1 MTGDHQKALGYLTES
16 ISRGWKDVKQ
26 TRECEAFS
34 QPTRIPK
41 MGRTAQRNGKD
52 CITFLF
58 IKIFSPSRFAQ
69 TRMGYLYCDNFATD
83 QRQGRDIKLL
93 SYIHQI
99 LVCKDVACYVFTIRW
114 RQKCKNIIETQNL
127 TRHFGKLT
135 AVESVDLKVPEA
147 SVYGFLGPNGAG
159 KTTTIRMLLGL
170 IKPDPRAEVNI
181 FGKSIRKERLEILGR
196 LGALVEQPAFYP
208 HLTGCE
214 NLEIIRRM
222 RGLPKP
228 SITEALAIV
237 KLEDAA
243 NRLAKHYSSG
253 MKQRL
258 GLAIALMG
266 QPELLI
272 LDEPT
277 NGLDPAGIHEMREL
291 IVRLPEE
298 FGITVFL
305 SSHLLSEVEHVATQI
320 GIIQKGRLIFQGNP
334 ESLQAQLN
342 EFVIVSVD
350 QPEKAK
356 AVLAQAGWN
365 VQRNGSQKLY
375 VDANGQSD
383 AALINTQLLGAG
395 VSVYQISLER
405 PSLEDIFLKLTGEKM
420 IG

>member
-1 MTGDHQKALGYLTES
+1 MTD
-16 ISRGWKDVKQ
+16 
-26 TRECEAFS
+26 
-34 QPTRIPK
+34 
-41 MGRTAQRNGKD
+41 
-52 CITFLF
+52 
-58 IKIFSPSRFAQ
+58 
-69 TRMGYLYCDNFATD
+69 
-83 QRQGRDIKLL
+83 
-93 SYIHQI
+93 
-99 LVCKDVACYVFTIRW
+99 
-114 RQKCKNIIETQNL
+114 IIETQSL
-127 TRHFGKLT
+127 TRRFGKLT
-135 AVESVDLKVPEA
+135 AVDGVGLRVPEA
-147 SVYGFLGPNGAG
+147 SIYGFLGPNGAG

-170 IKPDPRAEVNI
+170 IKPTQGQVQI
-181 FGKSIRKERLEILGR
+181 FGKSICKNRLEILGR
-196 LGALVEQPAFYP
+196 LGAMVEQPAFYP
-208 HLTGCE
+208 HLTGRE

-243 NRLAKHYSSG
+243 SRLTKHYSTG

-277 NGLDPAGIHEMREL
+277 NGLDPAGIHEMRDL
-291 IVRLPEE
+291 IVQLPEE

-342 EFVIVSVD
+342 ESVVVNVD

-356 AVLAQAGWN
+356 SVLTQAGWT

-375 VDANGQSD
+375 VEANGQSD
-383 AALINTQLLGAG
+383 AAMINSQLMAAG
-395 VSVYQISLER
+395 LSVYQVSLER
-405 PSLEDIFLKLTGEKM
+405 PSLEDIFLKLTGEK
-420 IG
+420 ILG